1 MAIFKSSTGTNA
13 IQDKAVRN
21 YLMELNENLT
31 YMFQNLTPE
40 DNNAASVPKLTYVQD
55 GESAGRFEISANGIT
70 AQLTDA
76 DNIVATINMS
86 SEGISIAADKISI
99 EGLVTANEN
108 FWIDE
113 EGSMGAKNGTFSGTI
128 TASKM
133 TSSSITLGGSGTQGS
148 LNVLDANGKYIGSWD
163 RDGVYI
169 SKGDLSVGELV
180 ASETETLFGCFK
192 AYTDDTGSYLALQ
205 DESVGMGDHPNY
217 AFWAGSSGAS
227 PPFRVNQKGKLYCSD
242 MGSDWDGYSVGE
254 AIAWIWDNWP
264 G

>member
-1 MAIFKSSTGTNA
+1 MAIYKSSTGTNA
-13 IQDKAVRN
+13 IQDKAVQN
-21 YLMELNENLT
+21 YLTELNENLT

-55 GESAGRFEISANGIT
+55 GDKAGRFEISANGIT
-70 AQLTDA
+70 TQLTDA

-133 TSSSITLGGSGTQGS
+133 SSSTITLGGSGTAGS
-148 LNVLDANGKYIGSWD
+148 MTVLNSSGTRIGGWNA
-163 RDGVYI
+163 DGIYVN
-169 SKGDLSVGELV
+169 KGELSVGEFV
-180 ASETETLFGCFK
+180 ASDDGTYFGCFK
-192 AYTDDTGSYLALQ
+192 AYSDSSGSYLALQ
-205 DESVGMGDHPNY
+205 DETVGMGDHPNY
-217 AFWAGSSGAS
+217 AFWAGSAGSS
-227 PPFRVNQKGKLYCSD
+227 PPFRVTQRGKVYCND
-242 MGSDWDGYSVGE
+242 MGSDWDGYSLGE
-254 AIAWIWDNWP
+254 AVEWIWDNWP